1 MSPLKLGLDLRGGV
15 YLVYQVDVQGA
26 VKQLL
31 DHYEQDFRASLRNA
45 HVPYQDVEVD
55 YPMNRVRVLFRDADS
70 FAKGKAAILA
80 DSRNVNLTEATV
92 NGAPALEL
100 TLTPQQIKERQD
112 YAVQQNIV
120 ILRNR
125 LNSPELAVSE
135 PQVARE
141 GVDRIAIQLPGLQ
154 NSAEVKKILGKTAT
168 LEFRMVDE
176 TNNPLEAAATGHVP
190 LGSKLYYTR
199 DKQPVLL
206 KRDVVVTG
214 DQLTDASFQ
223 PNTQDGPAVSVSLDS
238 RGAAKMLRNTEENIG
253 HLMAVVFIDR
263 SREKNAQGV
272 DVDRTTEEVINRA
285 TIRGVFSNNFQITGV
300 NPIEG
305 RELALLLRAGGLAAP
320 LTAVEERA
328 IGPSLGQDNIDKG
341 IHAMVFGMLAAF
353 VFMAIYYKL
362 FGLIADVVL
371 IANVVL
377 LTAFLSLVGA
387 ALTLPGIAAV
397 VLTVGMAVDANI
409 LIYERIREELRNG
422 VSPRAAI
429 TAGFDRAFSAICDSN
444 VTALIA
450 GLVLWLVR
458 RGCGTRLRRGAGARN
473 CDIDVHIAD
482 GQPRVGADHLRRKA
496 QGRTPVD
503 LRARSDVDPRF
514 KPMEFFHKV
523 TRFPFMN
530 TRKVWYGLSAV
541 LIVASFALVAVRGL
555 NLGIDFTGG
564 VVVETNFPQAPNIEQ
579 LRAAL
584 AKAGMPAAQVQ
595 AFGSS
600 RDILVRLPPDPD
612 VKSEQ
617 IGARILEVFKTVD
630 GGVKLQRTEVR
641 RSSGGPGVVRQGRL
655 GAGGDAG
662 AHLDLRAVALHAE
675 ARARRDIRR
684 AARPDLRGR
693 LFRPDPDDFRSHG
706 DLGDPRGDR
715 LFAERHG
722 HRIRP
727 HPRASAHARA
737 SSPSLR

>member
-1 MSPLKLGLDLRGGV
+1 MISYPRWKIALVAVMVILGIFLALPNLFGEESALQLARDRAVVTPGDRSGVEQLLKDKGVTPSGAFLDQGRLTLRFASKQDQLKARDLIAEGRPNQFTIALSQASRVPEWMRNLGLSPLKLGLDLRGGV

-26 VKQLL
+26 VKQQL

-45 HVPYQDVEVD
+45 RIPYQDVQVD
-55 YPMNRVRVLFRDADS
+55 YPTQRVRVLFRDADS

-80 DSRNVNLTEATV
+80 DSRNLSLADATV
-92 NGAPALEL
+92 DGAPAVEL
-100 TLTPQQIKERQD
+100 KLTPQQIKERED

-135 PQVARE
+135 PQVARQ

-176 TNNPLEAAATGHVP
+176 NNNPLEAAASGHVP

-199 DKQPVLL
+199 EKQPVLL
-206 KRDVVVTG
+206 KREVVVTG

-223 PNTQDGPAVSVSLDS
+223 PNTQEGAAVSVGLDS
-238 RGAAKMLRNTEENIG
+238 RGASKMLKNTQENIG

-263 SREKNAQGV
+263 SREKNAQGQ

-320 LTAVEERA
+320 LSAVEERA

-341 IHAMVFGMLAAF
+341 VHAMVFGMLAAF
-353 VFMAIYYKL
+353 VFMGIYYKV

-371 IANVVL
+371 AANVVL

-429 TAGFDRAFSAICDSN
+429 TAGFDRAFSAIADSN

-450 GLVLWLVR
+450 GLVLWLF
-458 RGCGTRLRRGAGARN
+458 GSG
-473 CDIDVHIAD
+473 
-482 GQPRVGADHLRRKA
+482 
-496 QGRTPVD
+496 
-503 LRARSDVDPRF
+503 
-514 KPMEFFHKV
+514 
-523 TRFPFMN
+523 
-530 TRKVWYGLSAV
+530 
-541 LIVASFALVAVRGL
+541 AVRGFAVVL
-555 NLGIDFTGG
+555 VIGIATSMFTSLMGSRALIQVIYGG
-564 VVVETNFPQAPNIEQ
+564 KRKVE
-579 LRAAL
+579 
-584 AKAGMPAAQVQ
+584 
-595 AFGSS
+595 
-600 RDILVRLPPDPD
+600 RL
-612 VKSEQ
+612 S
-617 IGARILEVFKTVD
+617 I
-630 GGVKLQRTEVR
+630 
-641 RSSGGPGVVRQGRL
+641 
-655 GAGGDAG
+655 
-662 AHLDLRAVALHAE
+662 
-675 ARARRDIRR
+675 
-684 AARPDLRGR
+684 
-693 LFRPDPDDFRSHG
+693 
-706 DLGDPRGDR
+706 
-715 LFAERHG
+715 
-722 HRIRP
+722 
-727 HPRASAHARA
+727 
-737 SSPSLR
+737 

>member
-1 MSPLKLGLDLRGGV
+1 MISYPRWKIVLVAVVLVIGILLALPNLFGEESALQLARDRSVVSPADRASIEELLRSKGVAPSGAFLEQGRLTLRFRSKQDQLKARDVITEAQPNQFTIALSQASRVPEWMRNLGLSPLKLGLDLRGGV
-15 YLVYQVDVQGA
+15 YLVYQVDVAGA
-26 VKQLL
+26 VKQQL
-31 DHYEQDFRASLRNA
+31 DHREQDFRASLRTA
-45 HVPYQDVEVD
+45 RIPYQDVQVD
-55 YPMNRVRVLFRDADS
+55 YPADEVRVLFRDADS
-70 FAKGKAAILA
+70 LAKGKAAILE
-80 DSRNVNLTEATV
+80 DNRNLNLTETTI
-92 NGAPALEL
+92 NGAPALAL
-100 TLTPQQIKERQD
+100 RLTPQEIKERED
-112 YAVQQNIV
+112 YAVQQNIT

-141 GVDRIAIQLPGLQ
+141 GIDRIAIQLPGLQ

-176 TNNPLEAAATGHVP
+176 TNNPFDAVAGHVP

-223 PNTQDGPAVSVSLDS
+223 PNTQDGPAVSVSLDT
-238 RGAAKMLRNTEENIG
+238 RGASKMLKNTEENIG

-272 DVDRTTEEVINRA
+272 EVDRTTEEVINRA

-320 LTAVEERA
+320 LTEVEERA

-341 IHAMVFGMLAAF
+341 VNAMVFGMLAAF

-371 IANVVL
+371 VANVVL

-429 TAGFDRAFSAICDSN
+429 TAGFDRAFSAIADSN

-450 GLVLWLVR
+450 GVVLWLF
-458 RGCGTRLRRGAGARN
+458 GAGAVRGFAVVLV
-473 CDIDVHIAD
+473 IGIATSMFTSLM
-482 GQPRVGADHLRRKA
+482 GSRALVQVVYGGRRK
-496 QGRTPVD
+496 V
-503 LRARSDVDPRF
+503 
-514 KPMEFFHKV
+514 
-523 TRFPFMN
+523 
-530 TRKVWYGLSAV
+530 
-541 LIVASFALVAVRGL
+541 
-555 NLGIDFTGG
+555 
-564 VVVETNFPQAPNIEQ
+564 
-579 LRAAL
+579 
-584 AKAGMPAAQVQ
+584 
-595 AFGSS
+595 
-600 RDILVRLPPDPD
+600 
-612 VKSEQ
+612 
-617 IGARILEVFKTVD
+617 
-630 GGVKLQRTEVR
+630 
-641 RSSGGPGVVRQGRL
+641 
-655 GAGGDAG
+655 
-662 AHLDLRAVALHAE
+662 
-675 ARARRDIRR
+675 
-684 AARPDLRGR
+684 
-693 LFRPDPDDFRSHG
+693 
-706 DLGDPRGDR
+706 DR
-715 LFAERHG
+715 LS
-722 HRIRP
+722 I
-727 HPRASAHARA
+727 
-737 SSPSLR
+737 

>member
-1 MSPLKLGLDLRGGV
+1 MISYPRWKIALVAIVVIIGIFLALPNLFGEESALQLARDRAVVSLSDRSSVEQLLKDKDVTPTGSFLDQGRLTLRFASKQDQLKARDLISEARPNQFTIALSQASRVPEWMRNLGLSPLKLGLDLRGGV

-26 VKQLL
+26 VKQQL

-45 HVPYQDVEVD
+45 RTPYQDVQVD
-55 YPMNRVRVLFRDADS
+55 YPTQRVRVLFRDADS

-80 DSRNVNLTEATV
+80 DSRNLSLTDVTV
-92 NGAPALEL
+92 DGVPALEL
-100 TLTPQQIKERQD
+100 KLTPQQIKERED

-135 PQVARE
+135 PQVARQ

-176 TNNPLEAAATGHVP
+176 NGNSLEAAATGHVP

-206 KRDVVVTG
+206 KREVVVTG

-223 PNTQDGPAVSVSLDS
+223 PNTQEGAAVSVGLDS
-238 RGAAKMLRNTEENIG
+238 RGAAKMLKNTQENIG

-263 SREKNAQGV
+263 SREKNAQGQ

-320 LTAVEERA
+320 LSAVEERA

-341 IHAMVFGMLAAF
+341 RNAMVFGMLAAF
-353 VFMAIYYKL
+353 VFMAIYYKA

-371 IANVVL
+371 VANVVL

-429 TAGFDRAFSAICDSN
+429 TAGFDRAFSAIADSN

-450 GLVLWLVR
+450 GLVLWLF
-458 RGCGTRLRRGAGARN
+458 GAGAVRGFAVVLV
-473 CDIDVHIAD
+473 IGIATSMFTSLM
-482 GQPRVGADHLRRKA
+482 GS
-496 QGRTPVD
+496 
-503 LRARSDVDPRF
+503 RALVQVIYGG
-514 KPMEFFHKV
+514 K
-523 TRFPFMN
+523 
-530 TRKVWYGLSAV
+530 RKVERLS
-541 LIVASFALVAVRGL
+541 I
-555 NLGIDFTGG
+555 
-564 VVVETNFPQAPNIEQ
+564 
-579 LRAAL
+579 
-584 AKAGMPAAQVQ
+584 
-595 AFGSS
+595 
-600 RDILVRLPPDPD
+600 
-612 VKSEQ
+612 
-617 IGARILEVFKTVD
+617 
-630 GGVKLQRTEVR
+630 
-641 RSSGGPGVVRQGRL
+641 
-655 GAGGDAG
+655 
-662 AHLDLRAVALHAE
+662 
-675 ARARRDIRR
+675 
-684 AARPDLRGR
+684 
-693 LFRPDPDDFRSHG
+693 
-706 DLGDPRGDR
+706 
-715 LFAERHG
+715 
-722 HRIRP
+722 
-727 HPRASAHARA
+727 
-737 SSPSLR
+737 